1 MSFVSF
7 LGPCLIG
14 VGPLFVIFVLFI
26 ARKSFLVLL
35 TLASVC
41 YWLVFLLI
49 LASIFRPFTPL
60 SDNAGIHAM
69 VLIISILLEQAVK
82 FLLFKFSLQIIDVLQ
97 EVGRKT
103 GHGFTALDAIW
114 ISFGL
119 GFGQAL
125 THGTFFFVGVLES
138 TSVGASHY
146 IDSCH
151 EMSFFLASSLLTL
164 AFGILHL
171 FSTIVFFRGLTS
183 KNWVQIGAPPFA
195 HLVAGLV
202 TLGNFAESG
211 CVVVIPLNLC
221 IALLIC
227 FWALSITWNTIKIQ
241 FPRERTI
248 T

>member
-35 TLASVC
+35 TLASVF
-41 YWLVFLLI
+41 YWLIFLLI

-60 SDNAGIHAM
+60 EDNAGIHAV
-69 VLIISILLEQAVK
+69 VLIFSILLEQSAK
-82 FLLFKFSLQIIDVLQ
+82 YLLFKLSLQVIEVLQ

-103 GHGFTALDAIW
+103 GHGFNALDAIW

-138 TSVGASHY
+138 TSIGVSHY
-146 IDSCH
+146 LDSCH
-151 EMSFFLASSLLTL
+151 EMSFYLASALLTL

-171 FSTIVFFRGLTS
+171 FSTIVFFKGLMS

-202 TLGNFAESG
+202 TLVNYAESG
-211 CVVVIPLNLC
+211 CVVVIPFNLC
-221 IALLIC
+221 LAMLIC
-227 FWALSITWNTIKIQ
+227 VWALSITWNTIKIQ